1 MLNLNFLILKKLL
14 IHINTSRHTL
24 VLKMA
29 EKYSKDLNESINE
42 SKKLQASFVLRVP
55 GVGVDRVVRI
65 DELTF
70 AIDLGKKSFMCRCPM
85 SNGINEEFYEV
96 HIVVHEPRQVETLVL
111 KFHTTKEIF
120 DLFRKMVN
128 E

>member
-1 MLNLNFLILKKLL
+1 
-14 IHINTSRHTL
+14 
-24 VLKMA
+24 MA
-29 EKYSKDLNESINE
+29 ENYSHNARESMLE
-42 SKKLQASFVLRVP
+42 SKQFQAAFGRRFP
-55 GVGVDRVVRI
+55 GVGVDRVVRV
-65 DELTF
+65 DELMF
-70 AIDLGKKSFMCRCPM
+70 AIDLGKKSFMCRCPV